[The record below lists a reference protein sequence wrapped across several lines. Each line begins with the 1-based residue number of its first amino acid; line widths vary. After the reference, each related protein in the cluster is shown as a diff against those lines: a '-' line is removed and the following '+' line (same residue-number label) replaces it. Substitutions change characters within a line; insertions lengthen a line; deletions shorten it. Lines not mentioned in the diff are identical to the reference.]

1 MKVLGVSVV
10 CYHPSAS
17 ATSLKERARGP
28 RTARRAQ
35 TQEGAGDVRS
45 QPRPAHP
52 GPVLCE
58 TALHRHRPGDE

>member
-1 MKVLGVSVV
+1 MKVPGVSVV

-17 ATSLKERARGP
+17 GRSLKECARGP

-35 TQEGAGDVRS
+35 TQGAAGDVRS

-58 TALHRHRPGDE
+58 RALHPHRPGDE